1 MREDATGLIDA
12 QTFSVNLGEHNRQLC
27 ASRQDC
33 DSKLTFFI
41 NLIEPT
47 CPLCHNGGRCSV
59 WYRYGPCKCSL
70 GYSGKHCEL
79 LHGRIRVYI
88 ETATNLLNIN
98 NSGNAQDK
106 SDPQIIVTAINKQGK
121 RSECS
126 SNVIKNSL
134 NPVWTDAILCLLI
147 QN

>member
-1 MREDATGLIDA
+1 M
-12 QTFSVNLGEHNRQLC
+12 
-27 ASRQDC
+27 
-33 DSKLTFFI
+33 
-41 NLIEPT
+41 
-47 CPLCHNGGRCSV
+47 

-70 GYSGKHCEL
+70 GYNGKHCEL
-79 LHGRIRVYI
+79 LRGRIRVYI

-106 SDPQIIVTAINKQGK
+106 SDLQIIVTAINKQGK
-121 RSECS
+121 RSERS

-134 NPVWTDAILCLLI
+134 NPVWTDAIHCLLI